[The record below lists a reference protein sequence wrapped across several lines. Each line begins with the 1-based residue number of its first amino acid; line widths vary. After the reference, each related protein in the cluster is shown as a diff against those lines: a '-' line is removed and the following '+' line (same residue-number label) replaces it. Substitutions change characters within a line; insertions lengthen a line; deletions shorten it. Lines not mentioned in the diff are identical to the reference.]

1 LLDITKVP
9 VYYIGDSNKN
19 YLRLEGELR
28 RAGFENIKKS
38 PSVIN
43 TDKKVGVAKAHV
55 LALQTAL
62 SQNKGPFI
70 ILEDDVS
77 IDDFQ
82 REINLPEN
90 TDAIYLGL
98 SRWGLRA
105 GKGEVGISGIRHN
118 SGLYRMYNMLAA
130 HAILYV
136 NHDYAQFI
144 LDSIP
149 IFIEMET
156 NQDKLRAE
164 TMKYWN
170 IYATRNPVFY
180 QQGRY
185 EKHTRFRL
193 SGQIMLPLKS
203 FYS

>member
-9 VYYIGDSNKN
+9 VYYIGDSDKD
-19 YLRLEGELR
+19 YLQLETELKH
-28 RAGFENIKKS
+28 AGFENIKKS

-43 TDKKVGVAKAHV
+43 PDKKVGVAKAHM
-55 LALQTAL
+55 LALEKAL
-62 SQNKGPFI
+62 SENKGPFI

-82 REINLPEN
+82 KEINLPAGA
-90 TDAIYLGL
+90 DAIYLGL

-105 GKGEVGISGIRHN
+105 GKGEIGISGIRHN
-118 SGLYRMYNMLAA
+118 SGLYKMYNMLAA
-130 HAILYV
+130 HAILYI
-136 NHDYAQFI
+136 NHKYAQFI

-149 IFIEMET
+149 MFIDMQT